1 LEGLCGLSAR
11 RYVRAEFSED
21 NPMHKS
27 IAALGLASILAL
39 GVSPAAMAAGEKV
52 SVITPFLAAIATGE
66 MIEAFK
72 AKATEYQWTVDVVD
86 TAGDMAAFASRVEDA
101 TTSGANAIVLV
112 SVDPA
117 QIQDQVDKA
126 KAAGVPVITIDGAKN
141 ASSVLNVTSDN
152 YVLGE
157 TMTKFLFDQIG
168 NKGNIVRF
176 FYSAHPGVHQRELA
190 LDAALKAN
198 PEIKQVADHYVA
210 VPGQV
215 DDSRAAMDAM
225 LLANPGDGA
234 INAVW
239 AAWDEPG
246 IGANLAIE
254 AAGRKGIVI
263 AGIDGNPQAIDLI
276 KACSAYIGTV
286 RQSFGEMANIA
297 AGELNTILAG
307 GSAKADELY
316 APVELITRESL
327 GVSCP

>member
-1 LEGLCGLSAR
+1 
-11 RYVRAEFSED
+11 
-21 NPMHKS
+21 MHRS
-27 IAALGLASILAL
+27 VVSLGLATMLAA
-39 GVSPAAMAAGEKV
+39 VSGATLAAGEKV
-52 SVITPFLAAIATGE
+52 SLITPYLSATATAE
-66 MIEAFK
+66 MVDAFK
-72 AKATEYQWTVDVVD
+72 AQAAENGWTVDVVD
-86 TAGDMAAFASRVEDA
+86 TAGDMGAFASRVEDA
-101 TTSGANAIVLV
+101 TTGGANAIVLV

-126 KAAGVPVITIDGAKN
+126 KAAGIPVLSIDGAKN

-157 TMTKFLFDQIG
+157 TMSKFLFEQIG

-176 FYSAHPGVHQRELA
+176 FHSAHPGVRQRELA
-190 LDAALKAN
+190 LDDALKAN
-198 PEIKQVADHYVA
+198 PDIKEVANHYVQ
-210 VPGQV
+210 VPGQI
-215 DDSRAAMDAM
+215 DDSRAAMDAI

-263 AGIDGNPQAIDLI
+263 AGIDGNPEAVELI
-276 KACSAYIGTV
+276 KACGSYIGTV
-286 RQSFGEMANIA
+286 RQGFGEMANMA
-297 AGELNTILAG
+297 AEELNKLFAGATLAEP
-307 GSAKADELY
+307 ELY

-327 GVSCP
+327 GVTC

>member
-1 LEGLCGLSAR
+1 ML
-11 RYVRAEFSED
+11 
-21 NPMHKS
+21 KS

-39 GVSPAAMAAGEKV
+39 GVSPVAMAAGEKV
-52 SVITPFLAAIATGE
+52 SVITPFLAATATGE

-72 AKATEYQWTVDVVD
+72 AKAAEYQWTVDVVD
-86 TAGDMAAFASRVEDA
+86 TAGDMGAFASRVEDA
-101 TTSGANAIVLV
+101 TTSGVNAIVLV

-126 KAAGVPVITIDGAKN
+126 KAANIPVVTIDGAKN
-141 ASSVLNVTSDN
+141 ASTSLNVTSDN

-157 TMTKFLFDQIG
+157 TMSKFLFEQLG
-168 NKGNIVRF
+168 GKGNIVRF
-176 FYSAHPGVHQRELA
+176 FHSAHPGVHQREIA
-190 LDAALKAN
+190 LDDALKAN
-198 PEIKQVADHYVA
+198 VEIKQVGEHYVQ
-210 VPGQV
+210 VPGQI
-215 DDSRAAMDAM
+215 DDSRAAMDAL

-254 AAGRKGIVI
+254 AAGRKGIII

-276 KACSAYIGTV
+276 KACGAYVGTV
-286 RQSFGEMANIA
+286 RQGFGEMANIA
-297 AGELNTILAG
+297 ATELNTILAG
-307 GSAKADELY
+307 GPAKADELF

-327 GVSCP
+327 GVTCP

>member
-1 LEGLCGLSAR
+1 MLK
-11 RYVRAEFSED
+11 V
-21 NPMHKS
+21 
-27 IAALGLASILAL
+27 IAALGLAATLSL
-39 GVSPAAMAAGEKV
+39 GVSPAALAAGEKV

-72 AKATEYQWTVDVVD
+72 AKAAEYQWTVDVVD

-126 KAAGVPVITIDGAKN
+126 KVAGVPVITIDGAKN
-141 ASSVLNVTSDN
+141 ASTVLNVTSDN

-198 PEIKQVADHYVA
+198 PDVKQVADHYVA

-215 DDSRAAMDAM
+215 DDSSAAMDAM

-239 AAWDEPG
+239 AGWDEPG
-246 IGANLAIE
+246 IGAQLAVE

-276 KACSAYIGTV
+276 KGCTAYVGTV
-286 RQSFGEMANIA
+286 RQGFGEMASIA
-297 AGELNTILAG
+297 ADQLNTVLAG
-307 GSAKADELY
+307 GPPKADELY

-327 GVSCP
+327 GVTCP

>member
-1 LEGLCGLSAR
+1 
-11 RYVRAEFSED
+11 
-21 NPMHKS
+21 MHKS

-66 MIEAFK
+66 MIDAFK

-141 ASSVLNVTSDN
+141 AATVLNVTSDN

-276 KACSAYIGTV
+276 KACSAYVGTV
-286 RQSFGEMANIA
+286 RQGFGEMANIA

-327 GVSCP
+327 GVTCP

>member
-1 LEGLCGLSAR
+1 
-11 RYVRAEFSED
+11 
-21 NPMHKS
+21 MHKV
-27 IAALGLASILAL
+27 IAALGLAATLSL
-39 GVSPAAMAAGEKV
+39 GVSPAALAAGEKV

-72 AKATEYQWTVDVVD
+72 AKAAEYQWTVDVVD

-198 PEIKQVADHYVA
+198 PDVKQVADHYVA

-239 AAWDEPG
+239 AGWDEPG
-246 IGANLAIE
+246 IGAQLAVE
-254 AAGRKGIVI
+254 ASGRKGIVI
-263 AGIDGNPQAIDLI
+263 AGIDGNPQAIELI
-276 KACSAYIGTV
+276 KGCTAYVGTV
-286 RQSFGEMANIA
+286 RQGFGEMANIA
-297 AGELNTILAG
+297 ATELNTILAG
-307 GSAKADELY
+307 GPASADELY

-327 GVSCP
+327 GVTCP

>member
-1 LEGLCGLSAR
+1 
-11 RYVRAEFSED
+11 
-21 NPMHKS
+21 MHKS

-72 AKATEYQWTVDVVD
+72 AKATEYQWGVDVVD

-276 KACSAYIGTV
+276 KACSAYVGTV
-286 RQSFGEMANIA
+286 RQGFGEMANIA

-307 GSAKADELY
+307 GSPKADELY

>member
-1 LEGLCGLSAR
+1 MSR
-11 RYVRAEFSED
+11 PEFTED
-21 NPMHKS
+21 SIMLKT
-27 IAALGLASILAL
+27 IAALGLAATLAL
-39 GVSPAAMAAGEKV
+39 GVSPAALAAGEKV

-72 AKATEYQWTVDVVD
+72 AKAAEYQWSVDVVD

-101 TTSGANAIVLV
+101 TTSGAKAIVLV

-152 YVLGE
+152 YALGE
-157 TMTKFLFDQIG
+157 TMTKFLFEQIG

-190 LDAALKAN
+190 LDDALKAN
-198 PEIKQVADHYVA
+198 PDVKQVADHYVA

-239 AAWDEPG
+239 AAWAEPG
-246 IGANLAIE
+246 IGAELAIT
-254 AAGRKGIVI
+254 AAGRKGIII
-263 AGIDGNPQAIDLI
+263 AGIDGNPQAIELI
-276 KACSAYIGTV
+276 KGCTPYVGTV
-286 RQSFGEMANIA
+286 RQGFGEMANIA
-297 AGELNTILAG
+297 ADQLNKILAG
-307 GSAKADELY
+307 GTPDKDELY
-316 APVELITRESL
+316 APVELITRASL
-327 GVSCP
+327 GVTCN

>member
-1 LEGLCGLSAR
+1 
-11 RYVRAEFSED
+11 
-21 NPMHKS
+21 MHKS

-39 GVSPAAMAAGEKV
+39 GVSSAALAAGEKV
-52 SVITPFLAAIATGE
+52 SVITPFLAATATGE

-72 AKATEYQWTVDVVD
+72 AKAAEYQWTVDVVD
-86 TAGDMAAFASRVEDA
+86 TAGDMGAFASRVEDA

-126 KAAGVPVITIDGAKN
+126 KAASIPVVTIDGAKN
-141 ASSVLNVTSDN
+141 ASTALNVTSDN

-157 TMTKFLFDQIG
+157 TMTKFLFDQLG
-168 NKGNIVRF
+168 GKGNIVRF
-176 FYSAHPGVHQRELA
+176 FHSAHPGVHQREVA
-190 LDAALKAN
+190 LDDALKAN
-198 PEIKQVADHYVA
+198 AEIKQVGEHYVQ
-210 VPGQV
+210 VPGQI
-215 DDSRAAMDAM
+215 DDSRAAMDAL

-263 AGIDGNPQAIDLI
+263 AGIDGNPQAIELI
-276 KACSAYIGTV
+276 KACGAYVGTV
-286 RQSFGEMANIA
+286 RQGFGEMANIA